1 MKSVI
6 KILLIVQFFA
16 ADMVAIDYG
25 YFVSFTDKTGTPYS
39 VDTPEDFLSARAIE
53 RRENQNISITE
64 TDLPVNPIYI
74 DSLKSLGITVKH
86 TTKWMNGCIVF
97 SSDAALMDTLA
108 NYGFVSFVELTYKQ
122 KATGMA
128 KLEYTS
134 PKLKSGNSD
143 KSEIYGSAFKQINT
157 VNGIYLHN
165 NGMQGEGKIIA
176 IIDAG
181 FYGVDNLPA
190 FTHLWN
196 NNQILGTKDFV
207 NPSSNIFE
215 EHAHGM
221 NVLSIIGGKIEG
233 SFLGTA
239 PEAKFWLLR
248 TEDAPTEYPI
258 EADYWIC
265 AAEFADS
272 AGVDVI
278 NTSLGYSTFD
288 DETMNYTYSQLDG
301 ETIRISRAATIAA
314 STGMIVIVSAGN
326 EGNKAWH
333 YISAPADAKNI
344 LTIGAMTSDS
354 IKGLFSSFGPTADGR
369 IKPDVT
375 AMGVCTAVQ
384 DVSGSIETGNGTSF
398 SAPVI
403 TGMAAC
409 LWQSLSQLSSA
420 QVIDV
425 ILQSSSN
432 YDNPDTGMGYGIPDF
447 ETAQKT
453 SIIPQRE
460 DNKNSWLV
468 YPNPF
473 SNHLVFSNIE
483 SSGETDIEIAFYDIT
498 GSLKYSETLK
508 AGSEFYVDI
517 PTYLSNGMYIL
528 QIKENGLVSQHKLM
542 KEDF

>member
-1 MKSVI
+1 MKTVI

-25 YFVSFTDKTGTPYS
+25 YFVTFTDKTGTPYS
-39 VDTPEDFLSARAIE
+39 VDTPEEFLSTRAIE
-53 RRENQNISITE
+53 RREKQNILVTE
-64 TDLPVNPIYI
+64 RDLPVNPVYV

-97 SSDAALMDTLA
+97 STDVALMDTLV
-108 NYGFVSFVELTYKQ
+108 NYGFINSVELTYKS
-122 KATGMA
+122 KATGSA
-128 KLEYTS
+128 KLEPTS
-134 PKLKSGNSD
+134 APLKSAKSE
-143 KSEIYGSAFKQINT
+143 KSEIYGSAYNQINT
-157 VNGIYLHN
+157 VNGIALHDK
-165 NGMQGEGKIIA
+165 GLQGQDKIIA

-181 FYGVDNLPA
+181 FWGVDQLPA

-207 NPSSNIFE
+207 NPSSNIFS
-215 EHAHGM
+215 EHSHGM

-239 PEAKFWLLR
+239 PEAEFYLLR
-248 TEDAPTEYPI
+248 TEDAGSEYPI

-314 STGMIVIVSAGN
+314 STGMMIVVSAGN
-326 EGNKAWH
+326 EGSSAWH

-344 LTIGAMTSDS
+344 ITVGAMTSDS
-354 IKGLFSSFGPTADGR
+354 IKASFSSFGPTADGR

-375 AMGVCTAVQ
+375 AMGVSVAVQ
-384 DVSGSIETGNGTSF
+384 GTSGSIVTGNGTSF

-409 LWQSLSQLSSA
+409 LWQSVSTLNSA
-420 QVIDV
+420 DV
-425 ILQSSSN
+425 TDLLIQSSNN
-432 YDNPDTGMGYGIPDF
+432 YDTPDAAMGYGIPDF
-447 ETAQKT
+447 KTAHNT
-453 SIIPQRE
+453 SIKLQRE
-460 DNKNSWLV
+460 SEKNNWTV

-473 SNHLVFSNIE
+473 RDQLVFSNIE
-483 SSGETDIEIAFYDIT
+483 SHGITDIEISLYDIT
-498 GSLKYSETLK
+498 GRLKYSETLK
-508 AGSEFYVDI
+508 AGSKIYVDI
-517 PTYLSNGMYIL
+517 PSYLSNGMYIL

>member
-1 MKSVI
+1 MKTVA

-16 ADMVAIDYG
+16 TNMVAIEYG
-25 YFVSFTDKTGTPYS
+25 YFVTFSDKTGTPYS
-39 VDTPEDFLSARAIE
+39 IDAPEEFLSARAIE
-53 RRENQNISITE
+53 RREKQNISITE
-64 TDLPVNPIYI
+64 LDLPVNHVYV
-74 DSLKSLGITVKH
+74 DSLKSLGLTVKH

-97 SSDAALMDTLA
+97 SSNVTLMDTLA
-108 NYGFVSFVELTYKQ
+108 NYGFINSVELTYKS
-122 KATGMA
+122 KSSGVA
-128 KLEYTS
+128 KLEQAS
-134 PKLKSGNSD
+134 PKLKSASSD
-143 KSEIYGSAFKQINT
+143 KSEIYGSAYNQINT
-157 VNGIYLHN
+157 VNGIDLHDK
-165 NGMQGEGKIIA
+165 GMQGQDMIIA

-207 NPSSNIFE
+207 NPSSDIFK
-215 EHAHGM
+215 EHSHGM
-221 NVLSIIGGKIEG
+221 NVLSIIGGKVEG

-239 PEAKFWLLR
+239 PEAEFWLLR
-248 TEDAPTEYPI
+248 TEDAATEYPI

-278 NTSLGYSTFD
+278 NTSLGYSEFD

-314 STGMIVIVSAGN
+314 ATGMIVVVSAGN
-326 EGNKAWH
+326 EGTHTWH

-354 IKGLFSSFGPTADGR
+354 IKASFSSFGPTADGR
-369 IKPDVT
+369 IKPDVV
-375 AMGVCTAVQ
+375 AMGVSTAVQ
-384 DVSGSIETGNGTSF
+384 YTNGSIGTGNGTSF

-409 LWQSLSQLSSA
+409 LWQSLSTLSSA
-420 QVIDV
+420 QVTDV
-425 ILQSSSN
+425 IIQSSN
-432 YDNPDTGMGYGIPDF
+432 DYDTPDSAMGYGIPNF
-447 ETAQKT
+447 KTAQNT
-453 SIIPQRE
+453 SIKSQRE
-460 DNKNSWLV
+460 DNQNSWLV

-473 SNHLVFSNIE
+473 NNQLVFSNIE
-483 SSGETDIEIAFYDIT
+483 SRGLTDIEISLFDIT
-498 GSLKYSETLK
+498 GKLKYSKRLT
-508 AGSEFYVDI
+508 AGSEIYVDI
-517 PTYLSNGMYIL
+517 PSYLSNGMYIL

>member
-1 MKSVI
+1 MKIVI

-25 YFVSFTDKTGTPYS
+25 YFVTFTDKTGTPYS

-53 RRENQNISITE
+53 RREKQNILITE
-64 TDLPVNPIYI
+64 KDLPVNPVYV

-97 SSDAALMDTLA
+97 STDTALMDTLA
-108 NYGFVSFVELTYKQ
+108 NYGFISSVELTYRSV
-122 KATGMA
+122 AIGSA
-128 KLEYTS
+128 KLEPTTS
-134 PKLKSGNSD
+134 VLKSAKLEN
-143 KSEIYGSAFKQINT
+143 SEIYGSAYNQINT
-157 VNGIYLHN
+157 VNGIELHDK
-165 NGMQGEGKIIA
+165 GFQGQDKIIA

-207 NPSSNIFE
+207 NPSSNIFLE
-215 EHAHGM
+215 NEHGM

-239 PEAKFWLLR
+239 PEAEFWLLR
-248 TEDAPTEYPI
+248 TEDVGSEYPI

-278 NTSLGYSTFD
+278 NTSLGYSLFD

-314 STGMIVIVSAGN
+314 STGMMIVVSAGN
-326 EGNKAWH
+326 EGSSSWH

-344 LTIGAMTSDS
+344 ITVGAMASDS
-354 IKGLFSSFGPTADGR
+354 IKATFSSFGPSADGR
-369 IKPDVT
+369 IKPDVI
-375 AMGVCTAVQ
+375 AMGVNNAVQ
-384 DVSGSIETGNGTSF
+384 RTDGSIGTGSGTSF

-409 LWQSLSQLSSA
+409 LWQSISTLNSA
-420 QVIDV
+420 DITDV
-425 ILQSSSN
+425 LIQSSNN
-432 YDNPDTGMGYGIPDF
+432 YNTPDAAIGYGIPDF
-447 ETAQKT
+447 KTAHNTFIKL
-453 SIIPQRE
+453 QRE
-460 DNKNSWLV
+460 SEQNSWTV

-473 SNHLVFSNIE
+473 RDQLVLSNIE
-483 SSGETDIEIAFYDIT
+483 SPGVTDIEITLYDIT
-498 GSLKYSETLK
+498 GRVKYKETLTTDSK
-508 AGSEFYVDI
+508 IYVDI
-517 PTYLSNGMYIL
+517 PSYLSNGMYIL
-528 QIKENGLVSQHKLM
+528 QIKENGLVSQHKLI